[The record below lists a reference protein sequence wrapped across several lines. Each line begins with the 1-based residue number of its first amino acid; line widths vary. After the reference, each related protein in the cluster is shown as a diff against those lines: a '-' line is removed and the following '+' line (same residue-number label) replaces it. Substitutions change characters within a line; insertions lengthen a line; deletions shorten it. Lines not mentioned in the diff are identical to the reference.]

1 MGTAN
6 KLVTT
11 MANPLQLENVWL
23 HQQKFEDAHT
33 LYICLQS
40 GTCTPGSAKPSGLAS
55 EIAEVRKGIQNAL
68 NKQPA
73 SAGSG
78 GDAAVYKRLE
88 ALEKEN
94 KELRKITDEL
104 RALILTVQSSVGG
117 APAKPAAKPA
127 AADDDDDDD
136 DFDMFGSDS
145 DDEEAQKL
153 KEKRLAEYAEKK
165 SKKPGPIAKSNVIL
179 DVKPWD
185 DEIDMAQVE
194 KNVRT
199 IEMEGLLWGTST
211 LVEVGYGIKKLR
223 ITTVV
228 VDSLVSIDDLS
239 ERIQDENEDLVQ
251 SVDIAAF
258 NKI

>member
-1 MGTAN
+1 
-6 KLVTT
+6 

-33 LYICLQS
+33 LYMCLQA
-40 GTCTPGSAKPSGLAS
+40 GTVKPGAAASKPSGLAS

-73 SAGSG
+73 AAGSG

-104 RALILTVQSSVGG
+104 RALILTVQSSVGSG
-117 APAKPAAKPA
+117 DSKPAAAPAAAKPA
-127 AADDDDDDD
+127 DDDDDDDDD
-136 DFDMFGSDS
+136 DFDMFGSDD
-145 DDEEAQKL
+145 DDEEAAAL
-153 KEKRLAEYAEKK
+153 KEKRLKEYAEKK
-165 SKKPGPIAKSNVIL
+165 AKKPGPIAKSNVIL

-185 DEIDMAQVE
+185 DETDMAQVE

-228 VDSLVSIDDLS
+228 VDSLVSIEDLT

>member
-11 MANPLQLENVWL
+11 MANPLQLENERL
-23 HQQKFEDAHT
+23 HQQKIEDAHT

-40 GTCTPGSAKPSGLAS
+40 GTCTPGSG
-55 EIAEVRKGIQNAL
+55 
-68 NKQPA
+68 
-73 SAGSG
+73 GSG

-117 APAKPAAKPA
+117 APAKPAAAAPAAKPAAKPA
-127 AADDDDDDD
+127 AANDDDDDD

-165 SKKPGPIAKSNVIL
+165 PKKPQVIAKSNVIL

-185 DEIDMAQVE
+185 DETDMKQVE
-194 KNVRT
+194 ANVRT
-199 IEMEGLLWGTST
+199 IEMEGLLWGSST

>member
-1 MGTAN
+1 
-6 KLVTT
+6 

-104 RALILTVQSSVGG
+104 RALILTVQSSVGSG
-117 APAKPAAKPA
+117 GDSKPAPAAAAAKPA
-127 AADDDDDDD
+127 DDDDDDDD
-136 DFDMFGSDS
+136 DFDMFGSDD
-145 DDEEAQKL
+145 DDEEAAAL
-153 KEKRLAEYAEKK
+153 KEKRLKEYAEKK
-165 SKKPGPIAKSNVIL
+165 AKKPGPIAKSNVIL

-185 DEIDMAQVE
+185 DETDMAQVE

>member
-1 MGTAN
+1 
-6 KLVTT
+6 
-11 MANPLQLENVWL
+11 MASPLQLENVWL

-33 LYICLQS
+33 LYMCLQA
-40 GTCTPGSAKPSGLAS
+40 GTVKPGAAAQKPSGLAS

-73 SAGSG
+73 AAGSG

-104 RALILTVQSSVGG
+104 RALILTVQSSVGSG
-117 APAKPAAKPA
+117 GDSKPAAAPAAAAKPA
-127 AADDDDDDD
+127 ADDDDDD
-136 DFDMFGSDS
+136 DFDMFGSDD
-145 DDEEAQKL
+145 DDEEAAAL
-153 KEKRLAEYAEKK
+153 KEKRLKEYAEKK
-165 SKKPGPIAKSNVIL
+165 AKKPGPIAKSNVIL

-185 DEIDMAQVE
+185 DETDMAQVE

-228 VDSLVSIDDLS
+228 VDSLVSIEDLT

>member
-1 MGTAN
+1 
-6 KLVTT
+6 

-33 LYICLQS
+33 LYMCLQA
-40 GTCTPGSAKPSGLAS
+40 GTVKPGAAASKPSGLAS

-73 SAGSG
+73 AAGSG

-104 RALILTVQSSVGG
+104 RALILTVQSSVGSG
-117 APAKPAAKPA
+117 DSKPAAAPA
-127 AADDDDDDD
+127 AAKPADDDDDDD
-136 DFDMFGSDS
+136 D
-145 DDEEAQKL
+145 EEAAAL
-153 KEKRLAEYAEKK
+153 KEKRLKEYAEKK
-165 SKKPGPIAKSNVIL
+165 AKKPGPIAKSNVIL

-185 DEIDMAQVE
+185 DETDMAQVE

-228 VDSLVSIDDLS
+228 VDSLVSIEDLT